1 MCLHYSKVLELLQH
15 LLLGLSV
22 LWMAVS
28 FITQSQILK
37 LLVCRALCANNTSMF

>member
-1 MCLHYSKVLELLQH
+1 MCLHYSKVLEPLQH

-37 LLVCRALCANNTSMF
+37 IISLQGSVC